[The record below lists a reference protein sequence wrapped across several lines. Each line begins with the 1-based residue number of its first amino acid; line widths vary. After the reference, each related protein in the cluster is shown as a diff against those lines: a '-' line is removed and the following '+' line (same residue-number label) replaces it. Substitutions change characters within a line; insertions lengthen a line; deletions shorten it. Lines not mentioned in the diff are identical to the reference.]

1 MNNHSGKIGE
11 DCAAALL
18 ESKGFVVIERNYH
31 SRWGE
36 IDIIARDDSYI
47 LFVEVKTRAEGSDG
61 HPLEAVTQS
70 KQKKIIKTALQY
82 LSDHAEVRELQPR
95 FDVVGIITRR
105 NTMQIK
111 EVIDIPNAFE
121 GGYV

>member
-11 DCAAALL
+11 DYAAALL

-47 LFVEVKTRAEGSDG
+47 LFVEVKTRAEGSDS
-61 HPLEAVTQS
+61 HPLEAVTRS

-82 LSDHAEVRELQPR
+82 LSDHAEVAELQPR

-111 EVIDIPNAFE
+111 EVIAIPNAFE
-121 GGYV
+121 GEYV